1 MRLSPLKLEVWDG
14 RHWETLIDKN
24 MPLGEWAH
32 IAVVFGADGT
42 MTAFLDR
49 IRQLSSR
56 GGFDFDGVEAG
67 IGARALG
74 TYGACLTGSIDDFRV
89 YGTALSDEQIRSLVT
104 PKLLTRADHIMMH
117 YPAEAAV
124 AYLDFFDVTREKR
137 CFEAARKIADTYR
150 KLQLANGTWY
160 QMMDNDTGKP
170 LFDNFL
176 VPSTVILFL
185 DRLNRQYGLT
195 EYEVVK
201 HRAMEWIMANTM
213 KTFNWQSQ
221 FEDGQPNQPYQ
232 SLAHAQ
238 ACEWATYLLTH
249 PDDYPNSLSM
259 ALELIRFA
267 EDQFVIWEKQ
277 PLDITLNDQLE
288 PLSSKYWVT
297 PCVAEQ
303 HQYWMPVNFSASLM
317 VQCYLEAYEV
327 TGNKLYRAKAED
339 VANALLVVQEMHNGE
354 YPTYLLRPTSTGEF
368 ERAQNIWINCGVY
381 TARSVLAPGK
391 ALSKGAPGARRNAR

>member
-1 MRLSPLKLEVWDG
+1 
-14 RHWETLIDKN
+14 
-24 MPLGEWAH
+24 
-32 IAVVFGADGT
+32 
-42 MTAFLDR
+42 MT
-49 IRQLSSR
+49 
-56 GGFDFDGVEAG
+56 
-67 IGARALG
+67 
-74 TYGACLTGSIDDFRV
+74 
-89 YGTALSDEQIRSLVT
+89 
-104 PKLLTRADHIMMH
+104 H

-124 AYLDFFDVTREKR
+124 AYLDFFDVTKERR

-195 EYEVVK
+195 EYEGVK
-201 HRAMEWIMANTM
+201 HRAMEWIMAHTM

-259 ALELIRFA
+259 ALELIRFV

-277 PLDITLNDQLE
+277 PLDITLKDQLE

-317 VQCYLEAYEV
+317 VQCYLKAYEV

-368 ERAQNIWINCGVY
+368 EAVQNVWINCGVY
-381 TARSVLAPGK
+381 TARSVLALGK
-391 ALSKGAPGARRNAR
+391 ALSNGAPGARRNAR